1 MMFLALQG
9 LTFLR
14 SGNKEKVFRIIFVA
28 GFFIPVLLF
37 GQFHQRASLTV
48 MKTLSTE
55 SAKLPNST
63 SLLFLMPCHSTPL
76 YSHLHVPVP
85 ARFITCE
92 PPVNMNTQD
101 ESEVFYS
108 NPTKWLDNHL
118 TESTTSHIVMFDQLA
133 PKLNESLL
141 GSNFILHEKHF
152 HTFFPEGRVSRNIYI
167 YRHKSW
173 QNLLT

>member
-9 LTFLR
+9 LAFLR
-14 SGNKEKVFRIIFVA
+14 SGNKEKVFRTISVA

-48 MKTLSTE
+48 MQTLSSE
-55 SAKLPNST
+55 AAKLPNST
-63 SLLFLMPCHSTPL
+63 SILFLMPCHSTPL
-76 YSHLHVPVP
+76 YSHLHVHVP

-92 PPVNMNTQD
+92 PPLNKNTKD
-101 ESEVFYS
+101 ESQVFYS
-108 NPTKWLDNHL
+108 NPKRWLDGYL
-118 TESTTSHIVMFDQLA
+118 TEHTPSHIVTFDQLVR
-133 PKLNESLL
+133 KLNGSLIV
-141 GSNFILHEKHF
+141 SNFSLHEKHF

-173 QNLLT
+173 L